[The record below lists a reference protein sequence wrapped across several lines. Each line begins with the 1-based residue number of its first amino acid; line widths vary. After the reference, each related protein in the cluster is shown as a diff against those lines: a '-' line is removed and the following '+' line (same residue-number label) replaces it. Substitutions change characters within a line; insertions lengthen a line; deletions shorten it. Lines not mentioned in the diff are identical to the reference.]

1 MQFVGSAK
9 LFQGA
14 SEEAIAWLRR
24 SIEINGAYGPAHLY
38 LAAALA
44 ELGRLDE
51 ARTEAQTGLVFAP
64 QFTIQR
70 YRASF
75 AHPNNPA
82 YLKRREQIVE
92 FLRKAGVS
100 EG

>member
-14 SEEAIAWLRR
+14 SAEAIAWFRR
-24 SIEINGAYGPAHLY
+24 SIEINGAFGSGHLY

-51 ARTEAQTGLVFAP
+51 ARSEAQAGLVFAP

-75 AHPNNPA
+75 PNPDNPA
-82 YLKRREQIVE
+82 YLKRRDQIVE